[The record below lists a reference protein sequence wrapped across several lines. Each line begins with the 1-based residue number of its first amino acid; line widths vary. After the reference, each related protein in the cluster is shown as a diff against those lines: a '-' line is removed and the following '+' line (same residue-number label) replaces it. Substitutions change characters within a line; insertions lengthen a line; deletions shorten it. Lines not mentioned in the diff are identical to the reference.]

1 MNKNK
6 AWLDYIGEDILH
18 LDALSSLFGRE
29 GSATILGA
37 LYGLGIYLIYAGL
50 KALWS
55 YIQFSEPATILF
67 DYLPDDGTVGEV
79 LWFGRNLMS
88 VYANILPILFLSV
101 VIICL
106 WCASSFKPMTISVGR
121 FTLAITYLLLLGFY
135 CFSPTFLMGYSLFG
149 TIITVNRY
157 VYFASIAILSFAF
170 LLLWLRNMTLTNLL
184 YAGGIAIFSLALV
197 GAVDIITFY
206 ICFEALSLLT
216 YGIVAT
222 NKTVGSAEGAL
233 KYFIYGIISSILL
246 VFGLSLYY
254 VTYQTVDLY
263 EIYIAD
269 SVNVIGLAQINFALL
284 AILLIVLAFA
294 YKMSMFPFHFS
305 LPDVYEGVQW
315 ETIAIINLGVKLTLS
330 LVLFKIWG
338 FIITQV
344 ELTTISSSF
353 LLTLAIISLI
363 IGCFGALIQTSVKR
377 FFAYTSINQA
387 GFIVLG
393 LLVNDVIGLQAS
405 LVYLMTYMLTM
416 FIFFSGIT
424 LANWDMDGILELKH
438 LPIVSKVLVAMSLF
452 SMAGIPPFFS
462 FVSKYWIW
470 LSLIHGIEKNV
481 GEFYHLMLIVG
492 FIVSIIVSLISA
504 YYYLRLIKVYLFDN
518 SINADGFNLRS
529 FLSIAVLLSVLSL
542 LFLIGGWFMI
552 AEEIANVFWF
562 WARDNYGSW
571 VDYLYAGY
579 YREWLR
585 L

>member
-1 MNKNK
+1 MV
-6 AWLDYIGEDILH
+6 
-18 LDALSSLFGRE
+18 
-29 GSATILGA
+29 
-37 LYGLGIYLIYAGL
+37 GIYQYFYGPVLE
-50 KALWS
+50 KS
-55 YIQFSEPATILF
+55 QNEPATILF
-67 DYLPDDGTVGEV
+67 DYLPDEGTIGEV
-79 LWFGRNLMS
+79 LLFGRNFMS
-88 VYANILPILFLSV
+88 TYANILPILFLSV
-101 VIICL
+101 VVICL
-106 WCASSFKPMTISVGR
+106 WCMSSFKPMTVRVGR
-121 FTLAITYLLLLGFY
+121 FTLAITYLFLLGFY
-135 CFSPTFLMGYSLFG
+135 CFSPTFLMSYSLFG
-149 TIITVNRY
+149 TVIAINRY
-157 VYFASIAILSFAF
+157 VWFTSIAILSFAF

-184 YAGGIAIFSLALV
+184 YASGTVIFSLALI
-197 GAVDIITFY
+197 GSVDIITFY

-216 YGIVAT
+216 YGIIAT

-246 VFGLSLYY
+246 IFGLSLYY
-254 VTYQTVDLY
+254 VTYQTTDLY
-263 EIYIAD
+263 EIYMAD
-269 SVNVIGLAQINFALL
+269 NGTAVRLAQINFALL
-284 AILLIVLAFA
+284 AILLIVLSFA

-305 LPDVYEGVQW
+305 LPDVYEGIQW
-315 ETIAIINLGVKLTLS
+315 ETIAIINLGVKLTLA

-344 ELTTISSSF
+344 ELAMVSSSF
-353 LLTLAIISLI
+353 LLSLAIISLI

-416 FIFFSGIT
+416 FVFFCGLT
-424 LANWDMDGILELKH
+424 LTSQDMDGILDLKH
-438 LPIVSKVLVAMSLF
+438 LPTISKVLVAMSLF
-452 SMAGIPPFFS
+452 SMAGIPPFFG
-462 FVSKYWIW
+462 FVSKYWVW
-470 LSLIHGIEKNV
+470 LSLVHGIEKNISGV
-481 GEFYHLMLIVG
+481 YHWLLVVS

-518 SINADGFNLRS
+518 SINVDNLNLV
-529 FLSIAVLLSVLSL
+529 LSMEVLLSVLSL
-542 LFLIGGWFMI
+542 VFLTGGWFLI